1 MWQIMIAAWKDLGGT
16 GKMVVAV
23 VILLAVAGLIG
34 MAMWLR
40 YDLSWLPGILQ
51 GG

>member
-1 MWQIMIAAWKDLGGT
+1 MWAILTAAWRDLGPT

-34 MAMWLR
+34 LAMWLR
-40 YDLSWLPGILQ
+40 YDLSWLPEILR